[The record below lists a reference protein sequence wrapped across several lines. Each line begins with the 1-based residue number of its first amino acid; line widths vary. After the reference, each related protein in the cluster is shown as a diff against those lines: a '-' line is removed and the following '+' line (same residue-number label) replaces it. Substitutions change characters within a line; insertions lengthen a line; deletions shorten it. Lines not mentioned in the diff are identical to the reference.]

1 MTFPQITITAL
12 VDAPVEK
19 VWRLWTEPEHITQW
33 NFASDDW
40 CCPRATN
47 DLRVGGT
54 YTARMEARDG
64 SFGFDFGGVWFEV
77 TEGKSLGL
85 KMGDGRSAHTTF
97 TTEGTGTRVT
107 TVFDAEGTHPLEMQ
121 RDGWQA
127 ILNNFKAHAERG

>member
-12 VDAPVEK
+12 VKAPPEQ
-19 VWRLWTEPEHITQW
+19 VWRLWTEPAHITQW

-47 DLRVGGT
+47 DLCVGGS
-54 YTARMEARDG
+54 YTARMEAKDG
-64 SFGFDFGGVWFEV
+64 SFGFDFGGMWFEV
-77 TEGKSLGL
+77 TDGKSLGL
-85 KMGDGRSAHTTF
+85 KMGDGRSARTTF
-97 TTEGTGTRVT
+97 TPEGPGTRVT

-127 ILNNFKAHAERG
+127 ILNNFKGYVERG